1 MYPLHSVE
9 EASAADTGA
18 GDATHNAIVSS
29 DESPRT
35 APTLRRR
42 INILSTTEKN
52 VVAHGAHRRARA
64 TVCDRPLLSMML
76 STFSSPF

>member
-9 EASAADTGA
+9 EASVADTGA

-35 APTLRRR
+35 TPTLRRR
-42 INILSTTEKN
+42 IKILSTTEKI
-52 VVAHGAHRRARA
+52 VVAHGAHRRVRA
-64 TVCDRPLLSMML
+64 AMCD
-76 STFSSPF
+76 